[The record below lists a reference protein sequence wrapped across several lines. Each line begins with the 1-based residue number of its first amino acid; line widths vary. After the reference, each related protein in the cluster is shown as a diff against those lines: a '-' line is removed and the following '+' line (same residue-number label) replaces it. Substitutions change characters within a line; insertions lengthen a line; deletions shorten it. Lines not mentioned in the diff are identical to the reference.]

1 MHNVVWDC
9 AGILPYWL
17 SKFVQEVANNEGKVY
32 PTRTLYGIIC
42 GIRRHL
48 EETVRSEEQRSNYW
62 ILFISIMVKC
72 LACVVVNIG
81 KFV

>member
-9 AGILPYWL
+9 AGILPYRL

-48 EETVRSEEQRSNYW
+48 EETVRSEEQRSNYG

-81 KFV
+81 RFV